1 MSLYY
6 HSVDPRIKRIKQ
18 QEKEAREAKKRGIA
32 PGGAPAKKTK
42 KEEEEEKKKKEEEA
56 KQKDEEDK
64 VCVSFFF
71 LPGWG
76 LVSDGLAY
84 SLPVQRRRSRKPL
97 LRMRQRRLGGSRGL
111 LRMLRRIVL
120 LLSARAYLLIRGW
133 KLFSTNVYVC
143 RLAIVCA
150 QSLNVLR

>member
-6 HSVDPRIKRIKQ
+6 YSVDPRIKRIKQ
-18 QEKEAREAKKRGIA
+18 QEKEAREAKKRGTA

-56 KQKDEEDK
+56 KQKEEEDK

-71 LPGWG
+71 FLLGWR

-84 SLPVQRRRSRKPL
+84 SLLVRRRRSRKPL

-111 LRMLRRIVL
+111 LRTLRRIVL
-120 LLSARAYLLIRGW
+120 LL
-133 KLFSTNVYVC
+133 FC
-143 RLAIVCA
+143 
-150 QSLNVLR
+150 

>member
-6 HSVDPRIKRIKQ
+6 YSVDPRIKRIKQ

-56 KQKDEEDK
+56 KQKEEEDK
-64 VCVSFFF
+64 VCVF
-71 LPGWG
+71 LLSWR
-76 LVSDGLAY
+76 LVSDRLAC
-84 SLPVQRRRSRKPL
+84 SLPVRRRRSRKPL

-120 LLSARAYLLIRGW
+120 LL
-133 KLFSTNVYVC
+133 FC
-143 RLAIVCA
+143 
-150 QSLNVLR
+150 